1 MSLRGKVA
9 LVTGASRGIG
19 RGIALQ
25 LGGNGAKVYITG
37 RKPEQSLATQY
48 TALPSLEKT
57 AKEIESRG
65 GQAIIVYTDH
75 SDMSQVKTLFQQ
87 IESENHGT
95 LDILVN
101 NAFAG
106 GKALT
111 SNGEKLFFEEEPEV
125 WDIVNNVG
133 LRNHYYCSVYAAR
146 LMTKRQPPSG
156 LIVNISSLGGL
167 RYFMSVPYGMGKQ
180 ALDRMSADMGVELAP
195 YKVTVLS
202 LWPGAVKTELT
213 STLIE
218 KNEMNIKKSKDI
230 SEDATKK
237 IMANGES
244 IEFPGKAIVALATDP
259 NVRRYNGRC
268 VLTADLGQSYGFKD
282 IDGRQILSPRSI
294 NYAFA
299 NDIVKIPGGATLANF
314 IPNFFKIPGWLL
326 TLASSK
332 F

>member
-1 MSLRGKVA
+1 MSLQGKVA

-25 LGGNGAKVYITG
+25 LGQNGSKVYITG
-37 RKPEQSLATQY
+37 RKPEQSLGTQY
-48 TALPSLEKT
+48 TSLPSLEKT

-65 GQAIIVYTDH
+65 GQAVVVYTDH
-75 SDMSQVKTLFQQ
+75 SDMSQVKSLFQQ
-87 IESENHGT
+87 IESENQGN

-106 GKALT
+106 GRALT

-125 WDIVNNVG
+125 WDLINNVG
-133 LRNHYYCSVYAAR
+133 LRNHYYCCVFASRMMV
-146 LMTKRQPPSG
+146 KRQPSQG

-167 RYFMSVPYGMGKQ
+167 RYFMSVPYGVGKQ
-180 ALDRMSADMGVELAP
+180 AIDRMSADMGVELAP
-195 YKVTVLS
+195 FKVTVLS

-213 STLIE
+213 ATLIE
-218 KNEMNIKKSKDI
+218 RNELNIKKSKDI
-230 SEDATKK
+230 SEAATAV

-244 IEFPGKAIVALATDP
+244 IEFPGKAIVALASDP
-259 NVRRYNGRC
+259 NVQRYNGRC

-282 IDGRQILSPRSI
+282 IDGRQILSPRSV

-299 NDIVKIPGGATLANF
+299 NDIVKFPGSHTLANF
-314 IPNFFKIPGWLL
+314 VPNFFKIPGWLL
-326 TLASSK
+326 TVASSR